1 MDLNVRINGQEIKV
15 GMDFDRLLLSKAG
28 IGKMNFVSR
37 ACLPWDKRP
46 GDAVFWVR
54 NAQVTFFGDEVKVAP
69 ILNPNELAR
78 ELPFLDAR
86 ARTDML
92 CATSA
97 TLFFNRLVLRYLI
110 VQVIGSTSMAQLL
123 TIGFRDAASRH
134 LGEAETVH
142 CVALPGLV
150 MGCAPSEPTHLLYK
164 WRSAGEKL
172 VSEIGSS
179 GKNAFIHWSFD

>member
-1 MDLNVRINGQEIKV
+1 MDLNVQINGQEIKV
-15 GMDFDRLLLSKAG
+15 GMDFDRLLLSRAG
-28 IGKMNFVSR
+28 IGKMNFVTR
-37 ACLPWDKRP
+37 ACLPWEKRP
-46 GDAVFWVR
+46 GDAIFWVR
-54 NAQVTFFGDEVKVAP
+54 NAQVSFFGDEVIASPV
-69 ILNPNELAR
+69 LNPNELAR
-78 ELPFLDAR
+78 VLPFLDER

-110 VQVIGSTSMAQLL
+110 VQLIGSTSMAQLF
-123 TIGFRDAASRH
+123 TVAFREAASGH

-142 CVALPGLV
+142 CVALPGMV
-150 MGCAPSEPTHLLYK
+150 MGIVPSEPTHLLYK

-179 GKNAFIHWSFD
+179 GKNAFVHWNLE